1 MVGRGIL
8 AIWNDCKV
16 GEEDAYEAWYQGE
29 HLIERLSI
37 PGFLRGRRY
46 ESLDRS
52 ASRFF
57 TYYETVTPG
66 VLFSETYRHR
76 IDHPTPLTH
85 RIMSDV
91 FTGMNRTVCHVVES
105 CGQIRG
111 SHALTV
117 KLNEHPVLDDTFAKW
132 KSDPSIARAE
142 LWSAVDDADIPKSEE
157 ERIRGGDDKID
168 VCLFV
173 EMLRRATAEQVA
185 IDLSKRLG
193 RSVQAMGLYSLL
205 CDLTSEDSR

>member
-1 MVGRGIL
+1 MLI
-8 AIWNDCKV
+8 
-16 GEEDAYEAWYQGE
+16 EAWYQGE

-37 PGFLRGRRY
+37 AGFLRGRRY
-46 ESLDRS
+46 ESLDS
-52 ASRFF
+52 STSRFF
-57 TYYETVTPG
+57 TYYETMTPDI
-66 VLFSETYRHR
+66 LFSQTYRHR

-91 FTGMNRTVCHVVES
+91 FSGMNRTACRVVES
-105 CGQIRG
+105 VGQMRG

-117 KLNEHPVLDDTFAKW
+117 KLNEHPVLDDALAIW
-132 KSDPSIARAE
+132 ESDPSIARAE
-142 LWSAVDDADIPKSEE
+142 LWSAVDEADLPKSKE

-173 EMLRRATAEQVA
+173 ETLRHTAAKQVA
-185 IDLSKRLG
+185 AELDKFLG

>member
-1 MVGRGIL
+1 MVGGGIL

-16 GEEDAYEAWYQGE
+16 GEESAYEAWYQGE

-52 ASRFF
+52 APRFF
-57 TYYETVTPG
+57 TYYETVTPD
-66 VLFSETYRHR
+66 VLFSQTYRHR
-76 IDHPTPLTH
+76 VDHPTPLTH

-91 FTGMNRTVCHVVES
+91 FTGMNRTVCRVGES
-105 CGQIRG
+105 CGQMRG

-117 KLNEHPVLDDTFAKW
+117 KLTEHPVLDDTFAKW

-168 VCLFV
+168 ICLFV
-173 EMLRRATAEQVA
+173 EMLRRATAKQVA

-193 RSVQAMGLYSLL
+193 RSVQAMGLL
-205 CDLTSEDSR
+205 